1 MLAPRR
7 CHRLEKRALEVELR
21 IALPALGEVPPNGIH
36 RLVRELAV
44 QVIPELANDV
54 GTVHGDDLGLGEE
67 HVRPRMQRAW
77 AVPRLART
85 SRATPATTAVRET
98 GAIGSFRPGR
108 RARTLLHCMPS
119 LRRQP
124 ARRQSGIPP
133 ASLQSRAR
141 APARDPRG

>member
-1 MLAPRR
+1 GQHLAPHHVGRRMLAPRR
-7 CHRLEKRALEVELR
+7 RYRLEKRALEVELR

-54 GTVHGDDLGLGEE
+54 GTVHGDDLCLGEE

-98 GAIGSFRPGR
+98 
-108 RARTLLHCMPS
+108 
-119 LRRQP
+119 
-124 ARRQSGIPP
+124 
-133 ASLQSRAR
+133 
-141 APARDPRG
+141 